1 MPVDQTVW
9 RNSAFQRLVG
19 ADALSQFGT
28 QVTLVALPLTA
39 LLVLDASPF
48 QLGLLTAAEMAAF
61 MLIGLPAGVWVDR
74 MRRRPIL
81 VAADA
86 VRALALLSVP
96 LAAFAGVLSLA
107 QLYVVALVVGVG
119 TVFFDVAH
127 MSFLP
132 SIVRKE
138 ELSRGIG
145 TLETLRS
152 GAWLTGPGLGG
163 WLVQALTAPIALLAD
178 AISYACSALILSTIR
193 AEESPAVQQERRNL
207 RAEVAEGLRYVLGHR
222 VLRQIALVGALNMLT
237 NGLWAIVQPLFLV
250 RELGLSAGVYGL
262 IVSAMG
268 VGGVVGGVIAPK
280 IVDRYG
286 HGAAMYGGAF
296 FAGLFPL
303 IGGFAGEGWRVLL
316 YPLGMCLL
324 FVAAVVYNVAQ
335 GSYRQAVTPDH
346 LRGRMNATMRFLM
359 WSAMPVGG
367 VLGGL
372 LAEQVSVG
380 QLLWVACLGTAAAH
394 LPVIL
399 SPWIRRLRAEAG

>member
-1 MPVDQTVW
+1 MPVEQNVW

-19 ADALSQFGT
+19 ADVLSQFGT

-39 LLVLDASPF
+39 LLVLNAGPF

-61 MLIGLPAGVWVDR
+61 LVIGLPAGVWADR

-96 LAAFAGVLSLA
+96 LAAFAGVLTLV
-107 QLYVVALVVGVG
+107 QLYVVALVIGIG

-127 MSFLP
+127 MSLLP
-132 SIVRKE
+132 SIVRTDD
-138 ELSRGIG
+138 LSRGIG

-152 GAWLTGPGLGG
+152 SAWLAGPGLGG
-163 WLVQALTAPIALLAD
+163 WLVQVLTAPLALLAD
-178 AISYACSALILSTIR
+178 AISYACSALILSTIG
-193 AEESPAVQQERRNL
+193 AEESAAPQERRGSL
-207 RAEVAEGLRYVLGHR
+207 RTEVAEGLRYVLGHR
-222 VLRQIALVGALNMLT
+222 VLRRVALVGALNMLT

-250 RELGLSAGVYGL
+250 RELGLGAGVYGL

-268 VGGVVGGVIAPK
+268 VGGVLGGAIAPK

-286 HGAAMYGGAF
+286 NGGAMYGGALL
-296 FAGLFPL
+296 AGLFPL
-303 IGGFAGEGWRVLL
+303 IGGFAAEGWRVLL
-316 YPLGMCLL
+316 YPLGLCLL
-324 FVAAVVYNVAQ
+324 TAASVVFNVAQ

-346 LRGRMNATMRFLM
+346 LRGRMNASMRFLM

-380 QLLWVACLGTAAAH
+380 PLLWVACLGSAAAH
-394 LPVIL
+394 LPVVV
-399 SPWIRRLRAEAG
+399 SPWIRRLRVEAA

>member
-1 MPVDQTVW
+1 MPVEQSVW

-19 ADALSQFGT
+19 ADFLSQFGT

-39 LLVLDASPF
+39 LLVLNAGPF

-61 MLIGLPAGVWVDR
+61 LVIGLPAGVWADR

-96 LAAFAGVLSLA
+96 LAAFAGVLSLV

-127 MSFLP
+127 MSFVP
-132 SIVRKE
+132 SIVRKDD
-138 ELSRGIG
+138 LSRGIG

-152 GAWLTGPGLGG
+152 GAWLAGPGLGG
-163 WLVQALTAPIALLAD
+163 WLVQVLTAPFALLAD

-193 AEESPAVQQERRNL
+193 AEETPAAQEERGSL
-207 RAEVAEGLRYVLGHR
+207 KAEVAEGLRYVLGHP
-222 VLRQIALVGALNMLT
+222 VLRRVAMVGALNMLT
-237 NGLWAIVQPLFLV
+237 NGLWSIVQPLFLV
-250 RELGLSAGVYGL
+250 RELGLGAGVYGL

-268 VGGVVGGVIAPK
+268 VGGVVGGAIAPK

-286 HGAAMYGGAF
+286 NGGAMYGGALL
-296 FAGLFPL
+296 AGLFPL
-303 IGGFAGEGWRVLL
+303 IGGFTAEGWRVLL
-316 YPLGMCLL
+316 YPLGLALL
-324 FVAAVVYNVAQ
+324 MVAAVVFNVAQ

-346 LRGRMNATMRFLM
+346 LRGRMNASMRFLM
-359 WSAMPVGG
+359 WSAMPIGG

-394 LPVIL
+394 LPIIV
-399 SPWIRRLRAEAG
+399 SPWIRRLRVEAA

>member
-1 MPVDQTVW
+1 MPVEQNVW

-19 ADALSQFGT
+19 ADVLSQFGT

-39 LLVLDASPF
+39 LLVLNAGPF

-61 MLIGLPAGVWVDR
+61 LVIGLPAGVWADR

-96 LAAFAGVLSLA
+96 LAAFAGVLTLV
-107 QLYVVALVVGVG
+107 QLYVVALVIGIG

-127 MSFLP
+127 MSLLP
-132 SIVRKE
+132 SIVRTDD
-138 ELSRGIG
+138 LSRGIG

-152 GAWLTGPGLGG
+152 SAWLAGPGLGG
-163 WLVQALTAPIALLAD
+163 WLVQVLTAPLALLAD
-178 AISYACSALILSTIR
+178 AISYACSALILSTIG
-193 AEESPAVQQERRNL
+193 AEESAAPQERRGSL
-207 RAEVAEGLRYVLGHR
+207 RTEVAEGLRYVLGHR
-222 VLRQIALVGALNMLT
+222 VLRRVALVGALNMLT

-250 RELGLSAGVYGL
+250 RELGLGAGVYGL

-268 VGGVVGGVIAPK
+268 VGGVLGGAFAPK

-286 HGAAMYGGAF
+286 NGGAMYGGALL
-296 FAGLFPL
+296 AGLFPL
-303 IGGFAGEGWRVLL
+303 IGGFAAEGWRVLL
-316 YPLGMCLL
+316 YPLGLCLL
-324 FVAAVVYNVAQ
+324 TAASVVFNVAQ

-346 LRGRMNATMRFLM
+346 LRGRMNASMRFLM

-380 QLLWVACLGTAAAH
+380 PLLWVACLGSAAAH
-394 LPVIL
+394 LPVVV
-399 SPWIRRLRAEAG
+399 SPWIRRLRVEAA